1 MDIKKLFDKIKTEL
15 STTDAVNDK
24 NVTGMFVGFESVDG
38 YSAGVAK
45 EHAAD
50 LESKIMA
57 AFEAAKLE
65 DEINIPTYA
74 VEAAKK
80 AALLA
85 VDPVTAI
92 KNLDKTRQLPSTA
105 GYEADVIEATLLD
118 DNDFGPGYEAFDGEN
133 VRPSVHFTAIY
144 NTLAIK
150 QDDVVELFFPVVPI
164 DPKTAGATLT
174 ILVDSVIK
182 EFNRT
187 LDANPNKPKFDK
199 RPLVKIINN
208 PDEIDVDKNR
218 LVPVLRDENKVHFV
232 DTLAHVVNY
241 NGETVTTAPIKFS
254 DEINL
259 LAASQ
264 TDSMLAKGMMDQL
277 DALDANVRVTDVY
290 ASLSG
295 KDSNG
300 NDITEV
306 FRFDVSNL
314 PVHFTY
320 SRRDHNKDIE
330 LLVDT
335 EGLSL
340 IAGQSKTANG
350 ATSQLLAQLP
360 EGYTAVI
367 RLRASGSGNTQ
378 TGDIVVDVNGMQ
390 LVRVLDAAG
399 NEVPK
404 TSDVYGQFADLFAT
418 LTPLGYE
425 VEAYVTNSNARVNGL
440 IVTTDKYMEVY
451 TVPYRTG
458 ITVQL
463 PVVNNGDDGDLTYL
477 NTQINVTRA
486 KMNMAGFKVL
496 NKFIDYLRAN
506 PTIDPRLLGVSDK
519 LVNKFFV
526 EETVDLTKLV
536 DSMNSNTRQADVRAA
551 LALKIKNAA
560 IKAFLESNY
569 GIALMTL
576 MPDVKPT
583 VIIGTDPIIG
593 NFLMSGDELA
603 NDPQFNFEIRTS
615 VNPLIRGKIIFSFG
629 IFDGNRNK
637 EANPLNFGQC
647 FWSPEL
653 VINVVKTVNNS
664 TRQELTTMPRF
675 RHVVNLPIINVF
687 NVTNVEAVLGKLPV
701 YTQNV

>member
-1 MDIKKLFDKIKTEL
+1 MNIKNLFDKIKTEL

-24 NVTGMFVGFESVDG
+24 NITGMFVGFESADS
-38 YSAGVAK
+38 YSMDVAR
-45 EHAAD
+45 EHATD
-50 LESKIMA
+50 LESKIQA
-57 AFEAAKLE
+57 AFEAASVE
-65 DEINIPTYA
+65 DGIKIPEFA

-85 VDPVTAI
+85 VDPVATI
-92 KNLDKTRQLPSTA
+92 KNLDKTRQMPAAA
-105 GYEADVIEATLLD
+105 GYEAEVIDTTVLD
-118 DNDFGPGYEAFDGEN
+118 EPGLQTGYEAFDGEN
-133 VRPSVHFTAIY
+133 VKPSVHFTAIY

-164 DPKTAGATLT
+164 DPKTAGATMT

-199 RPLVKIINN
+199 KSLVKIINN

-218 LVPVLRDENKVHFV
+218 LVPVLRDQDKDKFV
-232 DTLAHVVNY
+232 DTLARVVNY
-241 NGETVTTAPIKFS
+241 NGENVTTAPIKFGT
-254 DEINL
+254 EINL
-259 LAASQ
+259 LAAGQ

-277 DALDANVRVTDVY
+277 DALDANLKLTNVY
-290 ASLSG
+290 ASLTG
-295 KDSNG
+295 KDSDG
-300 NDITEV
+300 NDVTEV
-306 FRFDVSNL
+306 FAFDLSNL
-314 PVHFTY
+314 PAQFTY
-320 SRRDHNKDIE
+320 SRRAHNKDIE
-330 LLVDT
+330 LMFDT
-335 EGLSL
+335 DGLSL

-350 ATSQLLAQLP
+350 ATSKLLATLP

-367 RLRASGSGNTQ
+367 RLKASGSGNTQ
-378 TGDIVVDVNGMQ
+378 YGDIDVYANDMS

-399 NEVPK
+399 NEVPT
-404 TSDVYGQFADLFAT
+404 TSDVYGQFADLFKT

-425 VEAYVTNSNARVNGL
+425 VEAYLTNSNARVNGL

-477 NTQINVTRA
+477 NTQINATRA

-496 NKFIDYLRAN
+496 TNFINYLRAN
-506 PTIDPRLLGVSDK
+506 PTINPKILGVSDK
-519 LVNKFFV
+519 LVDKFFI
-526 EETVDLTKLV
+526 EDTIDLTKLV
-536 DSMNSNTRQADVRAA
+536 DSMNSNTRQADIRAA
-551 LALKIKNAA
+551 LALRIKNAA
-560 IKAFLESNY
+560 IRAYLESNY
-569 GIALMTL
+569 GIAITTL

-675 RHVVNLPIINVF
+675 RHVINLPIVNVF
-687 NVTNVEAVLGKLPV
+687 NITNIEAVLGKLPV
-701 YTQNV
+701 FTKSV